1 MDGCKKQAEPV
12 YSDEIEKVAKQ
23 ATEMAE
29 ANVAAAT
36 DTVKGM
42 AKPKKAA

>member
-1 MDGCKKQAEPV
+1 MKQMLTAANSA
-12 YSDEIEKVAKQ
+12 YDNLNKVAKQ

-29 ANVAAAT
+29 ANVTAAT
-36 DTVKGM
+36 DTVKGF